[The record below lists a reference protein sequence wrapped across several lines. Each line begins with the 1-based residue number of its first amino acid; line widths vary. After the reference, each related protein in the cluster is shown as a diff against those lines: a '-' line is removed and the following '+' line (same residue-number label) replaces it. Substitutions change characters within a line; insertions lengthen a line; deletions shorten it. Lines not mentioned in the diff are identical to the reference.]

1 MIIDGMSINS
11 ESVRSDD
18 NKELFFYEIINQN
31 PSLAEGIMDKFKTII
46 KNLESEFGEN
56 FEDNCCKISDEYNPE
71 DLELGLEL
79 YDVESPNMGDYLKR
93 IKNFKDRLSQ
103 YESKLKRAKE
113 QRMNLR
119 TRLSNKTKNIKEKL
133 SKKLNNIKRSL
144 SKGLKRLRRKRKEG
158 GGKKRHTKKRHT
170 KKRNTK
176 KRHTKKRNTKKRHT
190 KKRMP

>member
-1 MIIDGMSINS
+1 MVIVDMSINS
-11 ESVRSDD
+11 ERVRSDD
-18 NKELFFYEIINQN
+18 RRDFSFPQIINQN

-46 KNLESEFGEN
+46 NNLESEFGEN
-56 FEDNCCKISDEYNPE
+56 FEDNCCKISDEYNLE

-79 YDVESPNMGDYLKR
+79 YDVKSPNMIPNMGDYLKR

-119 TRLSNKTKNIKEKL
+119 TRLSNKTKKIKEKL
-133 SKKLNNIKRSL
+133 SKKLKNIKRSL
-144 SKGLKRLRRKRKEG
+144 RKRLRRKG

-170 KKRNTK
+170 KKRHTK
-176 KRHTKKRNTKKRHT
+176 KRHTKKRHTKKRHT